1 MKYLVQ
7 KMTEIFLKS
16 WFYLIFPAN
25 EKFREPLLKKFGKKL
40 DPNILAFEPFSDL
53 F

>member
-1 MKYLVQ
+1 
-7 KMTEIFLKS
+7 MTEIFWKY
-16 WFYLIFPAN
+16 WFHLIFPAN
-25 EKFREPLLKKFGKKL
+25 KKSREPLLKKFGKKL